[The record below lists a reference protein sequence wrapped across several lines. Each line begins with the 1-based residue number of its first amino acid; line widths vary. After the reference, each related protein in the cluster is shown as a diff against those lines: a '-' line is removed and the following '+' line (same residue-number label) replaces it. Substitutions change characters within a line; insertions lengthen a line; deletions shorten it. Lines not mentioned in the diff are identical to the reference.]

1 MKNDDKQDSTD
12 DVEELDGSEQT
23 ADALGDMGDQGSQGP
38 STQVAQDGS
47 DDLAALQQELEDLK
61 ALSAQLE
68 SQLKRAVADYQNL
81 EKRVMEGRSELSSFA
96 TTELL
101 KKVVPSLDHFEK
113 ALEGASEEDKKSGWY
128 KGVEMAMKQLRGVLK
143 DEGLEQVEIGA
154 DGRFDP
160 ALHEAV
166 DAREGKED
174 EVLEV
179 VEKGYTLNGK
189 ILKPAKVIVG
199 KKK

>member
-1 MKNDDKQDSTD
+1 MKDDKKQDLTD
-12 DVEELDGSEQT
+12 DVKPHAADEEVIEDGDS
-23 ADALGDMGDQGSQGP
+23 
-38 STQVAQDGS
+38 STGAQDGS
-47 DDLAALQQELEDLK
+47 DDLAVLQQELEDLK

-81 EKRVMEGRSELSSFA
+81 EKRVMEGRSELSNWA
-96 TTELL
+96 TSEVLQ
-101 KKVVPSLDHFEK
+101 KIVPSLDHFEK
-113 ALEGASEEDKKSGWY
+113 ALEGASDDEKKSGWY

-143 DEGLEQVEIGA
+143 DEGLEQIEIGA
-154 DGRFDP
+154 DGQFDP

-166 DAREGKED
+166 DAREGKDD

-189 ILKPAKVIVG
+189 ILRPAKVVVG
-199 KKK
+199 KKG